1 MKWCQS
7 GYALINLGFK
17 KVFAPSLS
25 IPRLYYRKIV
35 SKTGGTIATKA
46 VNCHNCFLLNVPPR
60 VRLGYPPGSGVGVID

>member
-17 KVFAPSLS
+17 KVFAPSLR

-35 SKTGGTIATKA
+35 SKPWCYHSNQGGK
-46 VNCHNCFLLNVPPR
+46 L
-60 VRLGYPPGSGVGVID
+60 S